1 MSTSRLFGL
10 LAALA
15 LAVVAV
21 MTVRAAVAT
30 STLVNSG
37 TIDAAAARW
46 QGLGEFYVRQAP
58 ETARMQRAQAA
69 DTARWVAMA
78 KAYKPSSNV
87 QSAQPTYDAETA
99 RWVAMGEFYNRQAD
113 QAQRIQQARN
123 ADVARWTAMGKYYPR
138 LRAKP

>member
-1 MSTSRLFGL
+1 MTQRRQPDALMAVKYGAAAENSNEILHPKEGDMSTSRLFGL
-10 LAALA
+10 LVALA

-30 STLVNSG
+30 SNLVNSG

-46 QGLGEFYVRQAP
+46 QGLGEFYVRQAQ
-58 ETARMQRAQAA
+58 ETARIQRAQAA

-87 QSAQPTYDAETA
+87 QSAQP
-99 RWVAMGEFYNRQAD
+99 
-113 QAQRIQQARN
+113 
-123 ADVARWTAMGKYYPR
+123 
-138 LRAKP
+138 